1 MIQGLNELFH
11 KNAILIEKAVRE
23 MRVSRW
29 RAVLK
34 VLDENKVDHEKYK
47 IAYRGVSQVKTNEVL
62 KRFKVLSKG

>member
-1 MIQGLNELFH
+1 
-11 KNAILIEKAVRE
+11 